1 MNIIYLKLPVK
12 KCSDVLQRGKF
23 REFYRKSY
31 RFSTFPYQNHKITH
45 TLYWGFKLG
54 MLPSLFDYVYH
65 YNYNESGYSVDD
77 DGSEFQQER
86 QSFTRKR
93 KLAAVVPNGYIR
105 IYKNDVIRDYATI
118 FEYVLNSYDFSLFSS
133 FFHTF
138 TSRKVIVSNTIN
150 SKVHQLEGRNPCV
163 YFLSLCCQLSF
174 DRIMRLGDFQ
184 LVQKQENPN
193 IIELNGSYTC
203 KQHRLFDAMAGDIME
218 LLISQFPNLASVG
231 TSLRSSKR
239 QRKSGSKE
247 KENFIAS
254 SPPDD
259 ASVTKTE
266 DFDDDERYF
275 AGRFT
280 SLEEL
285 SATCYSSTSYLA
297 FSHVF
302 DPLASPCL
310 SPACSV
316 CSNFRDSS
324 PSLSSSST
332 SPSFSFKSGKYI
344 SLLETK
350 FSRFPTPQSFV
361 HHGTVSFTISLKT
374 KLIEKISF
382 IYR

>member
-1 MNIIYLKLPVK
+1 MNIIYQQLKK
-12 KCSDVLQRGKF
+12 RDFLQKDKIPRIS
-23 REFYRKSY
+23 RKSD
-31 RFSTFPYQNHKITH
+31 RFPIFPPSTDSVTGGY
-45 TLYWGFKLG
+45 YAG
-54 MLPSLFDYVYH
+54 MQPSLFDYLYRC
-65 YNYNESGYSVDD
+65 NYDESGNSVDD

-105 IYKNDVIRDYATI
+105 IYKNDVIRDYATM

-150 SKVHQLEGRNPCV
+150 TKVYQLEGRNACV

-174 DRIMRLGDFQ
+174 DRIMRLNDFQ

-203 KQHRLFDAMAGDIME
+203 KQHRLYDAMAGDIME

-231 TSLRSSKR
+231 TSLSSSKR
-239 QRKSGSKE
+239 QRKGGSKE
-247 KENFIAS
+247 KEKFITS
-254 SPPDD
+254 SPFDD
-259 ASVTKTE
+259 AAVTKTE
-266 DFDDDERYF
+266 DFDDDEKYF
-275 AGRFT
+275 AERFT

-285 SATCYSSTSYLA
+285 SAACYSSTSYIA

-302 DPLASPCL
+302 DPLASPCM

-332 SPSFSFKSGKYI
+332 STSPSPSFSFKSGKCI
-344 SLLETK
+344 NLLETK

-361 HHGTVSFTISLKT
+361 HNGTVSFTISLKT